1 MDYLFIVCIAI
12 LFFFILSNISRKPK
26 PLHLKIF
33 IGWLFL
39 IFFTVI
45 TFFFSSKG
53 LFETYHWYHEILCY
67 THVLHG
73 PVLYFYILSF
83 IDNNVTFKSRDLLHL
98 VPLVLFF
105 AYKTTVRSLGLAH
118 CLDTGGCFNSDNIY
132 NVISVVIKLGILSAY
147 IVASKLLINKIRDD
161 KLLDQKKQLSTYNWL
176 NSIIQGVIILISI
189 AWIVE
194 VLFFFDIPFAV
205 GKKFLINFIVTI
217 FLLAFIYVWN
227 RYSYVLLGPLVYE
240 EAKERYKDGLD
251 DDELIENYRKI
262 TAFLNESKAYLD
274 NDLTLKKMA
283 VLTGMSEHL
292 ISETV
297 NRKAERSYSDFI
309 NSYRIQH
316 FIEKIKAGE
325 HRVNTLLG
333 LALDC
338 GFNSK
343 STFNRAF
350 KQLIRQTPS
359 EYVKAF
365 DQPGSKPQ
373 VLFVSGDK

>member
-73 PVLYFYILSF
+73 PILYFYILSF
-83 IDNNVTFKSRDLLHL
+83 IKDDLKFQSRDLLHL
-98 VPLVLFF
+98 VPLFLFF

-147 IVASKLLINKIRDD
+147 IIASKLLVNKIRNN

-176 NSIIQGVIILISI
+176 NSIIQGVIILIGI
-189 AWIVE
+189 AWIIE
-194 VLFFFDIPFAV
+194 VLFFFEIPFAV
-205 GKKFLINFIVTI
+205 GKKFLINLIVTI
-217 FLLAFIYVWN
+217 FLLTFIYVWN
-227 RYSYVLLGPLVYE
+227 RYSYVLLAPFIHSE
-240 EAKERYKDGLD
+240 EKERYKGGLEEG
-251 DDELIENYRKI
+251 ELTENYIKI
-262 TAFLNESKAYLD
+262 TTFMNESKAYLD
-274 NDLTLKKMA
+274 SDLTLKKLA
-283 VLTGMSEHL
+283 RLTGMSEHL

-309 NSYRIQH
+309 NSYRIQY
-316 FIEKIKAGE
+316 FLRKIKAGE
-325 HRVNTLLG
+325 HKVNTLLG

-350 KQLIRQTPS
+350 KQITNQTPS
-359 EYVKAF
+359 EYIKAF
-365 DQPGSKPQ
+365 DHPRNK
-373 VLFVSGDK
+373 K